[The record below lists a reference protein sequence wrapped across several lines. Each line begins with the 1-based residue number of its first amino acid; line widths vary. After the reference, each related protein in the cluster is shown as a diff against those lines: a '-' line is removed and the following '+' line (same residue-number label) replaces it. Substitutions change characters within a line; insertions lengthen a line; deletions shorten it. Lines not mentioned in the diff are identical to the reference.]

1 MTKPRLQVQT
11 MKTSDLIPYARNAKQ
26 HPDEQVAQIA
36 ASIREFGMNDPVAV
50 WHDKDGTPAIERN
63 STITSQHSTS
73 STPTISLTDVTA

>member
-36 ASIREFGMNDPVAV
+36 ASIREFGMNDSVAV
-50 WHDKDGTPAIERN
+50 WHDKDGTPVIVFPL
-63 STITSQHSTS
+63 ITRHVIAWAKT
-73 STPTISLTDVTA
+73 LD